1 MSMIRK
7 RYTKA
12 EKLAIV
18 KESLEEAVQLSDLSE
33 RYSTHM
39 NTISRWR
46 RELAVY
52 KADAFPGNGNEVI
65 TEERRELKRLRQELF
80 FTYN

>member
-18 KESLEEAVQLSDLSE
+18 NESCAHSTMQSLKDESLRHQD
-33 RYSTHM
+33 
-39 NTISRWR
+39 
-46 RELAVY
+46 
-52 KADAFPGNGNEVI
+52 
-65 TEERRELKRLRQELF
+65 
-80 FTYN
+80 